1 MWKLMIADDEPKIRR
16 GLMKVLPWSEMN
28 IEVVGEAENG
38 LIALELAKKL
48 QPDILFVDICMPFLD
63 GLELIEQLQGVLV
76 RCVIIVISG
85 HDEFNYAQKA
95 VKLNVFEYLLK
106 PVMKHKLQ
114 TVVDHAIQELE
125 EAHLNKERNNWVDN
139 QIKTNAM
146 VIRDIFLLKWIDGLL
161 SEEEI
166 KQNLA
171 FFKLDFTN
179 PMGMIVFKVI
189 QSLDTGKSSRPWN
202 RDLLE
207 FAVKNVAEDT
217 LRNEVYHVIFKDKRG
232 FIVIISSIEKEADWQ
247 SQTGKIQQKIEAIL
261 EKIVIIEQKKLAGN
275 LAQAATVYNELVVEV
290 SQKGSLSPIVILTK
304 KMMDH
309 NFHNPDLSLQE
320 VADRVQVSPTY
331 LSKQLKKELGVSF
344 IDYLT
349 EVRIKKAIQFMNDPS
364 AKVYE
369 IAEMV
374 GYSSQHYF
382 SNAFKKITGISPLL
396 YKKGIRQ

>member
-1 MWKLMIADDEPKIRR
+1 MWKLLIADDEPKIRR
-16 GLMKVLPWSEMN
+16 GLMKVIPWNDLN

-38 LIALELAKKL
+38 LIALELAKQL
-48 QPDILFVDICMPFLD
+48 QPDIMFVDICMPFLD
-63 GLELIEQLQGVLV
+63 GLELIEQLQGVLD

-95 VKLNVFEYLLK
+95 IKLNVFDYLLK
-106 PVMKHKLQ
+106 PVMKNKLQ
-114 TVVDHAIQELE
+114 AVVTSAIQVLE
-125 EAHLNKERNNWVDN
+125 EAHQNKERNSWVDSQLQAN
-139 QIKTNAM
+139 SII
-146 VIRDIFLLKWIDGLL
+146 IRNIFLMKWIDGLL
-161 SEEEI
+161 TEEEI
-166 KQNLA
+166 KLNLA
-171 FFKLDFTN
+171 FFKIHFTS
-179 PMGMIVFKVI
+179 PFGMIVFKVI
-189 QSLDTGKSSRPWN
+189 QSLDTGKSSRTWN

-217 LRNEVYHVIFKDKRG
+217 LRTEAYHIIFQDKKG
-232 FIVIISSIEKEADWQ
+232 FIVIISSIENEADWH
-247 SQTGKIQQKIEAIL
+247 SLNSKIQNKIEAIL
-261 EKIVIIEQKKLAGN
+261 EKIVIIEQRKLEAE
-275 LAQAATVYNELVVEV
+275 LTQVTTIYNELVAEV
-290 SQKGSLSPIVILTK
+290 NAKGSLSPIVILTK

-309 NFHNPDLSLQE
+309 NYHNPDLSLQE

-349 EVRIKKAIQFMNDPS
+349 EVRIRKAMQFMNDPS

-396 YKKGIRQ
+396 YKKGMRL

>member
-1 MWKLMIADDEPKIRR
+1 MWKLLIADDEPKIRR
-16 GLMKVLPWSEMN
+16 GLMKVLPWNELN
-28 IEVVGEAENG
+28 IDVVGEAENG
-38 LIALELAKKL
+38 LIALELAKQL

-63 GLELIEQLQGVLV
+63 GLELIEQLQSVLD
-76 RCVIIVISG
+76 RSVIIVISG

-106 PVMKHKLQ
+106 PVMKNKLL
-114 TVVDHAIQELE
+114 TVVTSAIQVLE
-125 EAHLNKERNNWVDN
+125 EAHQNKERNNWVDS
-139 QIKTNAM
+139 QLKTNSLI
-146 VIRDIFLLKWIDGLL
+146 IRDIFLVKWINGLL
-161 SEEEI
+161 TEAEI
-166 KQNLA
+166 KLNLA
-171 FFKLDFTN
+171 FFKLSFTAQT
-179 PMGMIVFKVI
+179 GMIVFKVI
-189 QSLDTGKSSRPWN
+189 QSLDTGKSSRTWN

-217 LRNEVYHVIFKDKRG
+217 LRNEAYHIIFKDKKG
-232 FIVIISSIEKEADWQ
+232 FIVIISSIENEAEWQ
-247 SQTGKIQQKIEAIL
+247 GLSGKIQHKIEAIL
-261 EKIVIIEQKKLAGN
+261 EKIVIIEQRKLEGG
-275 LAQAATVYNELVVEV
+275 LAQVTSMYNELVVDV
-290 SQKGSLSPIVILTK
+290 NAKGSLSPIVILTK

-309 NFHNPDLSLQE
+309 NYHNSDLSLQE

-382 SNAFKKITGISPLL
+382 SNAFKKITGVSPLL

>member
-1 MWKLMIADDEPKIRR
+1 MWKLLIADDEPKIRR
-16 GLMKVLPWSEMN
+16 GLMKVLPWNELN
-28 IEVVGEAENG
+28 IDVVGEAENG
-38 LIALELAKKL
+38 LIALELAKQL

-63 GLELIEQLQGVLV
+63 GLELIEQLQSVLD
-76 RCVIIVISG
+76 RSVIIVISG

-106 PVMKHKLQ
+106 PVMKNKLL
-114 TVVDHAIQELE
+114 TVVTSAIQVLE
-125 EAHLNKERNNWVDN
+125 EAHQNKERNNWVDS
-139 QIKTNAM
+139 QLKTNSLI
-146 VIRDIFLLKWIDGLL
+146 IRDIFLVKWINGLL
-161 SEEEI
+161 TETEI
-166 KQNLA
+166 KLNLA
-171 FFKLDFTN
+171 FFKLSFTAQT
-179 PMGMIVFKVI
+179 GMIVFKVI
-189 QSLDTGKSSRPWN
+189 QSLDTGKSSRTWN

-217 LRNEVYHVIFKDKRG
+217 LRNEAYHIIFKDKKG
-232 FIVIISSIEKEADWQ
+232 FIVIISSIENEAEWQ
-247 SQTGKIQQKIEAIL
+247 GLSGKIQHKIEAIL
-261 EKIVIIEQKKLAGN
+261 EKIVIIEQRKLEGG
-275 LAQAATVYNELVVEV
+275 LAQVTSMYNELVVDV
-290 SQKGSLSPIVILTK
+290 NAKGSLSPIVILTK

-309 NFHNPDLSLQE
+309 NYHNSDLSLQE

-382 SNAFKKITGISPLL
+382 SNAFKKITGVSPLL

>member
-1 MWKLMIADDEPKIRR
+1 MWKLLIADDEPKIRR
-16 GLMKVLPWSEMN
+16 GLMKVLPWNELN
-28 IEVVGEAENG
+28 IDVVGEAENG
-38 LIALELAKKL
+38 LIALELAKQL

-63 GLELIEQLQGVLV
+63 GLELIEQLQSVLD
-76 RCVIIVISG
+76 RSVIIVISG

-106 PVMKHKLQ
+106 PVMKNKLL
-114 TVVDHAIQELE
+114 TVVTSAIQVLE
-125 EAHLNKERNNWVDN
+125 EAHQNKERNNWVDS
-139 QIKTNAM
+139 QLKTNSLI
-146 VIRDIFLLKWIDGLL
+146 IRDIFLVKWINGLL
-161 SEEEI
+161 TEAEI
-166 KQNLA
+166 KLNLA
-171 FFKLDFTN
+171 FFKLNFTAQT
-179 PMGMIVFKVI
+179 GMIVFKVI
-189 QSLDTGKSSRPWN
+189 QSLDTGKSSRTWN

-217 LRNEVYHVIFKDKRG
+217 LRNEAYHIIFKDKKG
-232 FIVIISSIEKEADWQ
+232 FIVIISSIENEAEWQ
-247 SQTGKIQQKIEAIL
+247 GLSGKIQHKIEAIL
-261 EKIVIIEQKKLAGN
+261 EKIVIIEQRKLEGG
-275 LAQAATVYNELVVEV
+275 LAQVTSMYNELVVDV
-290 SQKGSLSPIVILTK
+290 NAKGSLSPIVILTK

-309 NFHNPDLSLQE
+309 NYHNSDLSLQE

-382 SNAFKKITGISPLL
+382 SNAFKKITGVSPLL